1 MTTKERY
8 LSQVANVVK
17 SLSEQYYMGQ
27 DEYYGIANS
36 LLNEFEEGVYNNDYI
51 AGFTDALR
59 KVSEFF
65 DDKA

>member
-8 LSQVANVVK
+8 LLQVTNIVK
-17 SLSEQYYMGQ
+17 SLTEQYYMSQ
-27 DEYYGIANS
+27 DEYYGIANM
-36 LLNEFEEGVYNNDYI
+36 LLNEFDEGVYNSDYI
-51 AGFTDALR
+51 AGFADALR